1 MSNNKGKK
9 TTAVA
14 ATKVVLGLIVFA
26 AWIKG
31 LVGGVEAVG
40 GIVLINYIGG
50 IIADYLS
57 KDKDASHSLRSTVD
71 GEREYPDERG

>member
-57 KDKDASHSLRSTVD
+57 KDKDASHSLTGTVD
-71 GEREYPDERG
+71 PDKKYPNGKG